1 MRIVRPKGK
10 VTTDVIPKIKTK
22 TNILHDDLLESDH
35 HVALN
40 NVSNMS
46 GGIFDKLE
54 NDDTLWID
62 LGIQNASKERQ
73 LQRH

>member
-1 MRIVRPKGK
+1 MIIVLFVFAMWIMRPKGK
-10 VTTDVIPKIKTK
+10 VTTDAISKIKTK

-40 NVSNMS
+40 NVSKLS
-46 GGIFDKLE
+46 GGIFDKRE

-62 LGIQNASKERQ
+62 LGI
-73 LQRH
+73 